1 MGFIFQ
7 DPRINTH
14 IPSHK
19 NGFDKIGQLIHYT
32 IHLCLHAFAVF
43 KFVSNNL
50 AYIRRNAF

>member
-1 MGFIFQ
+1 MGVIFQ
-7 DPRINTH
+7 DPGINTH
-14 IPSHK
+14 IPSYK